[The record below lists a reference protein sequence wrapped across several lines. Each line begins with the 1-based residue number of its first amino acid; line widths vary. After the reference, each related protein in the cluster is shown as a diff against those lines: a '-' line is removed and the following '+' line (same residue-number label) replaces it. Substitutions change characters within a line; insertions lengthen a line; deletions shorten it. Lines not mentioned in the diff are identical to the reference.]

1 MFFRGMESNYSK
13 MREHFVQ
20 ENLLYQTKSK
30 WFTVPKTQGTYNFFQ
45 YIENCGI
52 QMILGEKIEKSIKSP
67 FCPPLIAKIRAGE
80 EIEIQFVKDFNTK

>member
-1 MFFRGMESNYSK
+1 MVYCPQNAGDFFR
-13 MREHFVQ
+13 
-20 ENLLYQTKSK
+20 
-30 WFTVPKTQGTYNFFQ
+30 

-52 QMILGEKIEKSIKSP
+52 QMILGKKIEKSIKSP